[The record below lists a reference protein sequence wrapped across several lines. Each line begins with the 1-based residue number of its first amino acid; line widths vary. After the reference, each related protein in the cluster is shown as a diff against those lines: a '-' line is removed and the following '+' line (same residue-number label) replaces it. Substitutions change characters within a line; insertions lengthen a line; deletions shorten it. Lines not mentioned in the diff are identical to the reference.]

1 MRGLLFDIAALQ
13 VPERNAKLEVQGLYP
28 GAMYGADFAS
38 FPASNMTTTAASFAR
53 RTSKPNEARRPEW
66 VDSVE
71 KAPDVLARLV
81 I

>member
-53 RTSKPNEARRPEW
+53 RTSKPNGMRRGGQSGSCMDGAR
-66 VDSVE
+66 D
-71 KAPDVLARLV
+71 ARG